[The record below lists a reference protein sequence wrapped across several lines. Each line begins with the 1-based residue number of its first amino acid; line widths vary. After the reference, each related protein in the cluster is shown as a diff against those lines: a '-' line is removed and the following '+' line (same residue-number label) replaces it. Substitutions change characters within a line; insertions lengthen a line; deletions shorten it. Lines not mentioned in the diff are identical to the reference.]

1 MRFNGMMAKQEEYS
15 ITSHVELNHVARML
29 SKLLRPGMVVYL
41 HGELGTGKTTLVQA
55 IVKFWQQDTTIN
67 SPTYSIL
74 NSYQLDDFLLL
85 HMDLYRLQSA
95 AELEVLG
102 LRDYL
107 PLKPICLIEW
117 PERVAR
123 GLPAPD
129 IEVFLRFDPI
139 NNTRTIKLN
148 WKLQA

>member
-148 WKLQA
+148 RKMQA

>member
-1 MRFNGMMAKQEEYS
+1 MRFDVTMAKQEEYS
-15 ITSHVELNHVARML
+15 ITSYVELNQVARML

-55 IVKFWQQDTTIN
+55 IVKFWQQDLSIT

-107 PLKPICLIEW
+107 PLEPICLIEW
-117 PERVAR
+117 PERIAK
-123 GLPAPD
+123 GIPPPD
-129 IEVFLRFDPI
+129 VEAFLCIDHAA
-139 NNTRTIKLN
+139 NTRTIKLN
-148 WKLQA
+148 FKAQA